1 MNKPWFEERERER
14 EIPSNIQQKKCSMVS
29 AEKKGRRIHEEK
41 KTRNACFIGF
51 VSIPRCSMYGR
62 FTYIWLKLM
71 VNVGRYTIH
80 GAYIYIYMY
89 IKQHAISCCSFEI
102 GPSFL
107 VLPLLNISP
116 LDWSCLHPEPSG
128 QRIAM
133 VWRHLRT
140 TSDPDLR
147 VFHQVVG
154 GSVRVWE
161 RFGGCLKDHPMTWI
175 SGQ

>member
-1 MNKPWFEERERER
+1 MVGYSPCHHCFSGYEQTLVRRERERER

-80 GAYIYIYMY
+80 GAYIYIHVY
-89 IKQHAISCCSFEI
+89 IYILNNTPSHAAHLKLGLLFWFCRSSAFPHLAGHVCT
-102 GPSFL
+102 PS
-107 VLPLLNISP
+107 
-116 LDWSCLHPEPSG
+116 
-128 QRIAM
+128 
-133 VWRHLRT
+133 
-140 TSDPDLR
+140 R
-147 VFHQVVG
+147 VAKG
-154 GSVRVWE
+154 
-161 RFGGCLKDHPMTWI
+161 
-175 SGQ
+175 